1 MMLSDAK
8 LTVLPQ
14 PCGPPAAEARLD
26 EHPEAPGASPQG
38 GPGRSAASS
47 GGLDLLD
54 VPSRVLLVEPSA
66 SERWWLRNELLA
78 GQVEVFEASDVI
90 SALRAVP
97 IYQPNLI
104 LAQFRLPTH
113 SGLELVRRLK
123 QDHETQ
129 SIPVLLYADFA
140 TAEERIRA
148 FDVGTGDFV
157 CKPFVGGE
165 LLARVR
171 AALRTRHLLT
181 MLERRARL
189 DGLTGLSNR
198 GVLEDRLPREW
209 EACKR
214 RRIPL
219 AVVISDL
226 DHFKSINDTHG
237 HSAGDEVLRQAAST
251 LARAVRS
258 SDLVAR
264 YGGEEFVVVAPDC
277 DLGPALG
284 LAERFRAA
292 IHELEIV
299 EHGARVPVTTSVG
312 VAACQDLGATTAAE
326 LLRRADEALYRAKE
340 SGRNATWFWDHARGG
355 PAPIDASSPAGH
367 GRDSVV

>member
-1 MMLSDAK
+1 MTLFHAK
-8 LTVLPQ
+8 LTTWPR
-14 PCGPPAAEARLD
+14 PCGLPAAEARLD
-26 EHPEAPGASPQG
+26 EHPEDLTAAPQE
-38 GPGRSAASS
+38 GPGRSAVSS
-47 GGLDLLD
+47 GGPDLLD

-66 SERWWLRNELLA
+66 SERWWLRNELIA

-129 SIPVLLYADFA
+129 AIPILLYADFA
-140 TAEERIRA
+140 TAEERVRA
-148 FDVGTGDFV
+148 FDQGTGDFV
-157 CKPFVGGE
+157 CKPFVGAE

-171 AALRTRHLLT
+171 VALRTRHLLT

-214 RRIPL
+214 RGIPL
-219 AVVISDL
+219 AVVLSDL

-251 LARAVRS
+251 LARAVRA

-277 DLGPALG
+277 ELGPALG

-292 IHELEIV
+292 IDELEIV
-299 EHGARVPVTTSVG
+299 EHGARIPVTTSVG
-312 VAACQDLGATTAAE
+312 VAAFQDLSGTTPSE
-326 LLRRADEALYRAKE
+326 LFRRADEALYRAKE
-340 SGRNATWFWDHARGG
+340 SGRNATWYWDQARGD
-355 PAPIDASSPAGH
+355 PAPIEAH
-367 GRDSVV
+367 SVAELLA